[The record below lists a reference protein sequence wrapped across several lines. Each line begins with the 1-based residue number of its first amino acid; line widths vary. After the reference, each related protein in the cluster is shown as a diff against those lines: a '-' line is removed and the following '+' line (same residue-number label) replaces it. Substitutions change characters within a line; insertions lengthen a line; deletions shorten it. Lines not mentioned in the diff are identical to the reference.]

1 MDQSITIAGILIP
14 TRDPLFLTILAIH
27 VPAGLTSVIAGA
39 VAMFSRKG
47 RGKHSRA
54 GLIYYR
60 ALLVVFLTMTALA
73 AMRWAH
79 DYHLFILGSLSF
91 VAAFGGHRC
100 LQRHDTW
107 RIRGHIIGLGAS
119 YVLLLIA
126 FYVDNGPNL
135 PLWKDLPA
143 VTYWL
148 LPLLVGVPIITWAV
162 LRHPL
167 ANARVLGH

>member
-14 TRDPLFLTILAIH
+14 TRDPLFLTILTIH
-27 VPAGLTSVIAGA
+27 VPAGLTCVLAGA

-91 VAAFGGHRC
+91 AAVFGGHRC

-119 YVLLLIA
+119 YVFLLMA
-126 FYVDNGPNL
+126 FYVDNGPSL

-148 LPLLVGVPIITWAV
+148 LPLLVGAPIITWAI

-167 ANARVLGH
+167 ANARALGD